1 MGQASEEPEGLD
13 AIYGE
18 GKIRDGGERQEWRQ
32 AGPYFPWTE
41 PGRCSCTGVYA
52 PVETE
57 P

>member
-13 AIYGE
+13 AVYGE

-41 PGRCSCTGVYA
+41 PGGCSCIGVSA